1 MREILDF
8 YRRRPVL
15 GAVLALFG
23 LGMALF
29 VAVLGTLDRPVAAI
43 ALALLLGLL
52 VGGAIAAAQR
62 RDGDG
67 HLPDDR

>member
-8 YRRRPVL
+8 YRGRPVL
-15 GAVLALFG
+15 GSFVALLGLALAVFVVA
-23 LGMALF
+23 LGA
-29 VAVLGTLDRPVAAI
+29 LDRPVAAI
-43 ALALLLGLL
+43 ALALMLGLV

-62 RDGDG
+62 PGDG